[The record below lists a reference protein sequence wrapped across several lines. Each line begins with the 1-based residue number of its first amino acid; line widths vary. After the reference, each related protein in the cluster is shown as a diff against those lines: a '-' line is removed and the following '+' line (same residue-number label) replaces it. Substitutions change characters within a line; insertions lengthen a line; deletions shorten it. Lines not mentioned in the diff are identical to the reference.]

1 MTSYLVVRNK
11 RTGYVTFVGRA
22 RVEGVSR
29 TVEYVCGLG
38 MMDQAEFKA
47 FQKWAHSM
55 KDQEM
60 RKQQV
65 LASPLAVEEKKEVTE
80 RVATEAQKKTT
91 VKRAKRVTI
100 VKDKYTPEE
109 REAARE
115 RFRREYEEKKGLAPV
130 KTMVRRVKRVDGI
143 RFTRGQ
149 TTMEKR
155 RILDERITQLKI
167 HIDNAWADIR
177 QTTRISRVGGAQRIA
192 DAKERVEKYTE
203 AMRILRK
210 QRAELRR

>member
-29 TVEYVCGLG
+29 TTEYVCGLG

-60 RKQQV
+60 RKQIV
-65 LASPLAVEEKKEVTE
+65 LASPRAVEEKEEVTE
-80 RVATEAQKKTT
+80 RVAVEAQKKTT
-91 VKRAKRVTI
+91 VKKAPKKVMV
-100 VKDKYTPEE
+100 VKDKYTVEE
-109 REAARE
+109 REAERE
-115 RFRREYEEKKGLAPV
+115 RFRKEYEEKKDLKVEKVV
-130 KTMVRRVKRVDGI
+130 KRIERVDGI
-143 RFTRGQ
+143 KFTRGQ
-149 TTMEKR
+149 TTLEKR
-155 RILDERITQLKI
+155 RLLDERITQLKL
-167 HIDNAWADIR
+167 HIENTKADIR
-177 QTTRISRVGGAQRIA
+177 RWSKGQASRWKIP
-192 DAKERVEKYTE
+192 DAEEKIERYTE